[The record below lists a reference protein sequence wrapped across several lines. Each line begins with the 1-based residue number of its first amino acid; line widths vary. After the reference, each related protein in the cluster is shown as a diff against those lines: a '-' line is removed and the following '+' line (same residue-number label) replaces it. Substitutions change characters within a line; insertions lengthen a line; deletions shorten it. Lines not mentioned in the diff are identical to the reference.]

1 MHDTWLSKLNSCNLF
16 TNKHTFIKDVKLEDM
31 VQIAAKHVIIAKTM
45 IAVESSQEN
54 ATTQAALTQILIH
67 HYV

>member
-1 MHDTWLSKLNSCNLF
+1 MG
-16 TNKHTFIKDVKLEDM
+16 I
-31 VQIAAKHVIIAKTM
+31 IAAKPVVIAKTM

-54 ATTQAALTQILIH
+54 ATIQDALTQIFIH

>member
-16 TNKHTFIKDVKLEDM
+16 TNKHTFIKDVKREDM
-31 VQIAAKHVIIAKTM
+31 VQIAAIHVIIANTL

-54 ATTQAALTQILIH
+54 ATIRDALTHIFFH